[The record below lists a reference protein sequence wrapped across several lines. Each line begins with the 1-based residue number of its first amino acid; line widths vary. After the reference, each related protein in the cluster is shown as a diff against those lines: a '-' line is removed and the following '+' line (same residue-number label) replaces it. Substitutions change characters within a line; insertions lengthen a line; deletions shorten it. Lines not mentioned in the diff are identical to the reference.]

1 MEIRDRYQERSERD
15 FLPIPFSAYR
25 LNTFPNQQHI
35 PLHWH
40 RELEITYIES
50 PGWIEIEGESFPHQ
64 AGDIICVNKGLL
76 HRSYTEEAKTAYL
89 LVFDLDL
96 LTSPFTWDNK
106 ELFLNQMIE
115 GKLLLPEVVSSFE
128 SGYETLKELIA
139 LSYRLR
145 KTETDEFYRYDYDVL
160 LKKLFIEISRN
171 AAGKQKAHGN
181 KYIVLATN
189 YIYNNYNKP
198 LSLDSVAS
206 FTGVTPRYLQSLFKQ
221 TYNQTIIAKLTEY
234 RLQKACELLKQ
245 TDYGIAH
252 IAQTVGYNNFRAFLA
267 AFTKHIGTTPSA
279 YRKQNRVDCFIYDF
293 GSNSTT
299 GNVVVWERHD
309 P

>member
-128 SGYETLKELIA
+128 SGYETLKEMILKGVA
-139 LSYRLR
+139 LWEERPDGWEVFMQSILLELVYS
-145 KTETDEFYRYDYDVL
+145 FYRNGL
-160 LKKLFIEISRN
+160 LRSHQEQGKTPQTEYVKKTVWYMKRNFSQEINIEEL
-171 AAGKQKAHGN
+171 AAQVSLSKSY
-181 KYIVLATN
+181 YIRVF
-189 YIYNNYNKP
+189 KK
-198 LSLDSVAS
+198 
-206 FTGVTPRYLQSLFKQ
+206 FTGQTPLNYLNHIRLEESRLFLNQGKSVTDAAILCGIPDVSYYIRSFKEEFGI
-221 TYNQTIIAKLTEY
+221 TP
-234 RLQKACELLKQ
+234 KAYQQQE
-245 TDYGIAH
+245 
-252 IAQTVGYNNFRAFLA
+252 
-267 AFTKHIGTTPSA
+267 
-279 YRKQNRVDCFIYDF
+279 
-293 GSNSTT
+293 GS
-299 GNVVVWERHD
+299 
-309 P
+309 